1 MSLLDYLD
9 KSHILDKIK
18 SIEKSLI
25 IEIIV
30 ITIIINLIF
39 SYIYLKIYE
48 KNKESFIEIKEVSNG
63 KKLSL
68 FDFFYFSNT
77 TFFSLGYDIIPKNN
91 ISRFVCILHMI
102 IGFLVS
108 TVFISKIIS

>member
-1 MSLLDYLD
+1 MSLIEYLD
-9 KSHILDKIK
+9 NSHILEKINN
-18 SIEKSLI
+18 IEKSLI

-30 ITIIINLIF
+30 ITILINLGF

-48 KNKESFIEIKEVSNG
+48 KNKESFIEIKEELNG

-77 TFFSLGYDIIPKNN
+77 TFFSLGYDIIPKSTL
-91 ISRFVCILHMI
+91 SRSICIFHMI
-102 IGFLVS
+102 LGFLVS
-108 TVFISKIIS
+108 TVFIAKIIS